1 MIRWLIPA
9 AAGLIGLILGF
20 QLMLG
25 ALPGFIMSKA
35 MERFES
41 LGGIANEEGHAPP
54 IDETARSVVRP
65 SPDILYSGCLFDVSN
80 GPMTVTAPAP
90 SDGGYA
96 SVSFFDSRTNNF
108 AVINDRAV
116 EGGSVRIILRANP
129 GFDSHDDSTGYDADT
144 VIMAPT
150 DTGLILYRRIWADPG
165 AFEETDTDRRRF
177 DCSLG

>member
-1 MIRWLIPA
+1 MTRWLIPA

-25 ALPGFIMSKA
+25 VLPGFIMSKA
-35 MERFES
+35 MERFEV
-41 LGGIANEEGHAPP
+41 LGGIANEEGHAPA

-108 AVINDRAV
+108 AVVNDREM
-116 EGGSVRIILRANP
+116 EGGSVRLLLRANP
-129 GFDSHDDSTGYDADT
+129 GFDSRDDSARYDADA
-144 VIMAPT
+144 VIIAPT
-150 DTGLILYRRIWADPG
+150 DTGLILYRRIWADPE
-165 AFEETDTDRRRF
+165 AFDATDADRRRF
-177 DCSLG
+177 DCAPL

>member
-1 MIRWLIPA
+1 MTRWLIPA

-35 MERFES
+35 MERFEI
-41 LGGIANEEGHAPP
+41 LGGVANEEGHAPA

-90 SDGGYA
+90 PDGGYA

-108 AVINDRAV
+108 AVVNDREM
-116 EGGSVRIILRANP
+116 EGGVVTITLAARGEAS
-129 GFDSHDDSTGYDADT
+129 GDD
-144 VIMAPT
+144 VIEAPT
-150 DTGLILYRRIWADPG
+150 DTGLILYRRIWADPE
-165 AFEETDTDRRRF
+165 AFDETDADRRRF
-177 DCSLG
+177 DCAPL

>member
-1 MIRWLIPA
+1 MTRWLIPA
-9 AAGLIGLILGF
+9 AAGVIGLILGF

-25 ALPGFIMSKA
+25 VLPGFIMSKA
-35 MERFES
+35 MERFEV
-41 LGGIANEEGHAPP
+41 LGGIANEEGHAPA

-108 AVINDRAV
+108 AVVNDREM
-116 EGGSVRIILRANP
+116 EGGSVRLLLVPDP
-129 GFDSHDDSTGYDADT
+129 GWTTIPGYDLTDIDQL
-144 VIMAPT
+144 VIAPT
-150 DTGLILYRRIWADPG
+150 DTGLILYRRIWADPEAFDETG
-165 AFEETDTDRRRF
+165 ADRRRF
-177 DCSLG
+177 DCSPV